1 MLLRQFKRT
10 GPLTIFLIVVIL
22 VSLWTGAFIRQRG
35 QFSLYFDLDPMPFYG
50 LLSELTGTHPIP
62 GIISSLIIVGLMA
75 FLMVNLNTVLFF
87 INERSFIPA
96 LFYILLSGLL
106 PQYQL
111 LNPAI
116 IAAVFLMLAI
126 RRIME
131 SYRIQGT
138 AYNFFDAGILIAT
151 GSLFYA
157 NLIWF
162 GLILIAGIALLRPW
176 NLKEVVLSVL
186 GLLTPYLLT
195 LGFYYVAGAD
205 IAGFLRLMNYNLFG
219 MQAQFAFSPLIIV
232 GLILTGLLT
241 AAGIAHLFAMINS
254 KKIQS
259 RKTFTL
265 LLWVFIISMVIY
277 LIIPAVSVEI
287 IWITA
292 IPVSYFLSHYFL
304 FLRRKLL
311 AEILFTLFL
320 VLILAIQLFSL
331 L

>member
-1 MLLRQFKRT
+1 
-10 GPLTIFLIVVIL
+10 
-22 VSLWTGAFIRQRG
+22 
-35 QFSLYFDLDPMPFYG
+35 MPFYG
-50 LLSELTGTHPIP
+50 LLSGLIGTHPIP
-62 GIISSLIIVGLMA
+62 GIISSLILVGLMA
-75 FLMVNLNTVLFF
+75 FLIVNLNTVLFF
-87 INERSFIPA
+87 INERSFLPA

-162 GLILIAGIALLRPW
+162 GLILFAGIALLRPW

-195 LGFYYVAGAD
+195 IGFYYVAGAD
-205 IAGFLRLMNYNLFG
+205 IEGFFTLLNYNLFG
-219 MQAQFAFSPLIIV
+219 MQAQFAFSPLVIV

-241 AAGIAHLFAMINS
+241 FASIAHLFTMINS

-259 RKTFTL
+259 RKTFIL
-265 LLWVFIISMVIY
+265 LLWVFIVSIVMY

-287 IWITA
+287 LWITA

-311 AEILFTLFL
+311 SEILFTLFL